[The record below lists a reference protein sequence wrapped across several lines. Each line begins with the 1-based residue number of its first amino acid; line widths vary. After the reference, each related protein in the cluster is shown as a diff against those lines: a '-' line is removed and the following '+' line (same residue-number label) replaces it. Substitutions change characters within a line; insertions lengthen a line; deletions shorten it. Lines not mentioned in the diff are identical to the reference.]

1 MNNAPRRTRF
11 YMRRIDNLLNVQKIV
26 TIHYQELFKGYAYSR
41 RNARFLGNDLYG

>member
-26 TIHYQELFKGYAYSR
+26 TIHYQELSR
-41 RNARFLGNDLYG
+41 ATHRPKKRTISGK